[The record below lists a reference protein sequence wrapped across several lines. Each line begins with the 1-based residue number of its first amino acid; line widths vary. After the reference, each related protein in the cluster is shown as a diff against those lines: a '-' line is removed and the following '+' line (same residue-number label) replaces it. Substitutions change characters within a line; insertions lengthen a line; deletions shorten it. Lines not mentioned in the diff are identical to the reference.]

1 MGAGITQ
8 KKARAWLVRYCEKR
22 CKQFTKDEPDTWRG
36 HSWEVTS
43 EPGAWCP
50 TARIE
55 LRNATRLRM
64 FKARVI
70 RASNGEAAIVS
81 ELEYDAPNPYTEE
94 AACRASH

>member
-1 MGAGITQ
+1 MAAGPTQ
-8 KKARAWLVRYCEKR
+8 KRARAWLIRYCEKR
-22 CKQFTKDEPDTWRG
+22 CKTFTQEEPDWRG

-55 LRNATRLRM
+55 LRTATRLRM
-64 FKARVI
+64 HKARVI

-81 ELEYDAPNPYTEE
+81 ELEYDVPNPYTEE
-94 AACRASH
+94 AACRANP